1 MGSESYL
8 YSNHAVKQMFQ
19 RGISTVE
26 VEQAIE
32 RGEIVKDYPDDKPFP
47 SKLVLAWVNQRPLH
61 VVYSIDE
68 EKKITVVIT
77 SYIPSTDIWE
87 EDFKTKKK

>member
-1 MGSESYL
+1 
-8 YSNHAVKQMFQ
+8 MFQ